1 MVTMLSASRLQ
12 KYNAVNQK
20 VEEKTYVFFMM
31 NPHAKIYCEKSSRI
45 FHHKKASY
53 FKNFVRGP
61 LDNEKG
67 RLFNSKQPLSF
78 YFSFMK
84 NIV

>member
-1 MVTMLSASRLQ
+1 MLSASRLQ
-12 KYNAVNQK
+12 KYNAVNQNIG
-20 VEEKTYVFFMM
+20 EKTSVFFMI
-31 NPHAKIYCEKSSRI
+31 NPHAKIYYEKSSRI

-53 FKNFVRGP
+53 FKNFVMGP

-67 RLFNSKQPLSF
+67 RLFYSKQSFSF
-78 YFSFMK
+78 YFSFKK